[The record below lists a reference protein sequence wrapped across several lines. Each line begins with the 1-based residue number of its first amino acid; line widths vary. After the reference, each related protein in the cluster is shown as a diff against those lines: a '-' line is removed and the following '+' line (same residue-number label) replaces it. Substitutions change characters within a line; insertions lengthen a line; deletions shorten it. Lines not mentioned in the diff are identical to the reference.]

1 MKIALAQ
8 FNPIVGDISGNKNK
22 IISLI
27 EEAGNQ
33 NADIIVFPE
42 LATIGYPPMDLL
54 ENKTLIRQNIDSLN
68 GIVSR
73 TSKTAAVIGCVTLS
87 DDSSQLFNSAVF
99 ASQGKIIRTYNK
111 TLLPNYDVFDE
122 ERYFTPG
129 NSYLPIEFK
138 GKKIALT
145 VCEDIWNCE
154 DSEFTGGRTYDI
166 DPVSIYAEK
175 KIDLLINISASPFVS
190 GKIQSRREMVSSIAK
205 KYSIEI
211 VYVNQVGGNDS
222 LIFDGSSFG
231 VNRKGQIT
239 SSGNSFEEE
248 ITYHS
253 FGSESVID
261 FEENIL
267 GEIESALICG
277 LRDYAHKSG
286 FKKALLG
293 LSGGIDSALTA
304 VIAAKALG
312 KENVT
317 GITMPS
323 VFSSEG
329 SIADSKKLADNLG
342 INFEVIPIK
351 RLHEAYLED
360 LAHVFKN
367 TKPDVT
373 EENLQARIRG
383 NLLMA
388 YSNKFSSLLLSTGN
402 KSELSMG
409 YCTLYGD
416 MNGGLAVI
424 SDLPKTTVYEL
435 SKYINNN
442 GEIIPSDTITKPPS
456 AELRDNQTDQ
466 DTLPPYEI
474 LDSIIECYIGKKMS
488 SAEIIQ
494 KGFDKSTVDFVL
506 KAIDRNEYK
515 RRQAAPGLKVT
526 GKAFGIGRRF
536 PIVQRY
542 IP

>member
-22 IISLI
+22 IINLI
-27 EEAGNQ
+27 EESGKQ

-54 ENKTLIRQNIDSLN
+54 ENKALIKQNIDSL
-68 GIVSR
+68 IEIASKVSD
-73 TSKTAAVIGCVTLS
+73 TAVVIGAATTDES
-87 DDSSQLFNSAVF
+87 GNIFNSALF
-99 ASQGKIIRTYNK
+99 ISHGKIIRTYNK

-122 ERYFTPG
+122 ERYFTSG
-129 NSYLPIEFK
+129 NSYLPVEFK
-138 GKKIALT
+138 GIKIGLT

-154 DSEFTGGRTYDI
+154 DSEFTGGRKYDI

-175 KIDLLINISASPFVS
+175 KIDLLINISASPFVT

-205 KYSIEI
+205 KYAIEI

-222 LIFDGSSFG
+222 LVFDGSSFG
-231 VNRKGQIT
+231 VNKKGQIT
-239 SSGNSFEEE
+239 STGKYFEEG
-248 ITYHS
+248 ITYHL
-253 FGSESVID
+253 FGSENQIHFND
-261 FEENIL
+261 NLLE
-267 GEIESALICG
+267 EIESALICG

-286 FKKALLG
+286 FNKALLG

-323 VFSSEG
+323 VFSSQG
-329 SIADSKKLADNLG
+329 SVDDSKKLADNLG
-342 INFEVIPIK
+342 INFEIIPIK
-351 RLHEAYLED
+351 RLHESYIED

-367 TKPDVT
+367 AKPDVT

-388 YSNKFSSLLLSTGN
+388 YSNKFSALLLSTGN

-435 SKYINNN
+435 SKFIN
-442 GEIIPSDTITKPPS
+442 
-456 AELRDNQTDQ
+456 
-466 DTLPPYEI
+466 
-474 LDSIIECYIGKKMS
+474 
-488 SAEIIQ
+488 
-494 KGFDKSTVDFVL
+494 
-506 KAIDRNEYK
+506 
-515 RRQAAPGLKVT
+515 
-526 GKAFGIGRRF
+526 
-536 PIVQRY
+536 
-542 IP
+542 

>member
-1 MKIALAQ
+1 
-8 FNPIVGDISGNKNK
+8 
-22 IISLI
+22 
-27 EEAGNQ
+27 
-33 NADIIVFPE
+33 
-42 LATIGYPPMDLL
+42 
-54 ENKTLIRQNIDSLN
+54 
-68 GIVSR
+68 
-73 TSKTAAVIGCVTLS
+73 
-87 DDSSQLFNSAVF
+87 
-99 ASQGKIIRTYNK
+99 
-111 TLLPNYDVFDE
+111 
-122 ERYFTPG
+122 
-129 NSYLPIEFK
+129 
-138 GKKIALT
+138 
-145 VCEDIWNCE
+145 
-154 DSEFTGGRTYDI
+154 
-166 DPVSIYAEK
+166 
-175 KIDLLINISASPFVS
+175 
-190 GKIQSRREMVSSIAK
+190 
-205 KYSIEI
+205 
-211 VYVNQVGGNDS
+211 
-222 LIFDGSSFG
+222 
-231 VNRKGQIT
+231 
-239 SSGNSFEEE
+239 
-248 ITYHS
+248 
-253 FGSESVID
+253 
-261 FEENIL
+261 
-267 GEIESALICG
+267 
-277 LRDYAHKSG
+277 AHKSG

-323 VFSSEG
+323 VFSSQG
-329 SIADSKKLADNLG
+329 SVDDSKKLADNLG

-351 RLHEAYLED
+351 RLHESYLED

-435 SKYINNN
+435 SKYINRN

-456 AELRDNQTDQ
+456 AELRENQKDQ
-466 DTLPPYEI
+466 DTLPPYDI
-474 LDSIIECYIGKKMS
+474 LDSIIECYIEKKMS
-488 SAEIIQ
+488 SAEIIK
-494 KGFDKSTVDFVL
+494 KGFDKATVEFVL

-526 GKAFGIGRRF
+526 GKAFGIGRRY

-542 IP
+542 VP

>member
-22 IISLI
+22 IINLI
-27 EEAGNQ
+27 EESGKQ

-54 ENKTLIRQNIDSLN
+54 ENKALIKQNIDSL
-68 GIVSR
+68 IEIASKVSD
-73 TSKTAAVIGCVTLS
+73 TAVVIGAATTDES
-87 DDSSQLFNSAVF
+87 GNIFNSALF
-99 ASQGKIIRTYNK
+99 ISHGKIIRTYNK

-122 ERYFTPG
+122 ERYFTSG
-129 NSYLPIEFK
+129 NSYLPVEFK
-138 GKKIALT
+138 GIKIGLT

-154 DSEFTGGRTYDI
+154 DSEFTGGRKYDI

-175 KIDLLINISASPFVS
+175 KIDLLINISASPFVT

-205 KYSIEI
+205 KYAIEI

-222 LIFDGSSFG
+222 LVFDGSSFG
-231 VNRKGQIT
+231 VNKKGQIT
-239 SSGNSFEEE
+239 STGKYFEEG
-248 ITYHS
+248 ITYHL
-253 FGSESVID
+253 FGSENQIHFND
-261 FEENIL
+261 NLLE
-267 GEIESALICG
+267 EIESALICG

-286 FKKALLG
+286 FNKALLG

-323 VFSSEG
+323 VFSSQG
-329 SIADSKKLADNLG
+329 SVDDSKKLADNLG
-342 INFEVIPIK
+342 INFEIIPIK
-351 RLHEAYLED
+351 RLHESYIED

-367 TKPDVT
+367 AKPDVT

-388 YSNKFSSLLLSTGN
+388 YSNKFSALLLSTGN

-435 SKYINNN
+435 SKFINRN

-456 AELRDNQTDQ
+456 AELRENQTDQ
-466 DTLPPYEI
+466 DTLPPYDI
-474 LDSIIECYIGKKMS
+474 LDSIIECYIEKKMS

-494 KGFDKSTVDFVL
+494 KGFDKATVEFVL

-526 GKAFGIGRRF
+526 GKAFGIGRRY

>member
-22 IISLI
+22 IINLI
-27 EEAGNQ
+27 EESGKQ

-54 ENKTLIRQNIDSLN
+54 ENKALIKQNIDSL
-68 GIVSR
+68 IEIASKVSD
-73 TSKTAAVIGCVTLS
+73 TAVVIGAATTDES
-87 DDSSQLFNSAVF
+87 GNIFNSALF
-99 ASQGKIIRTYNK
+99 ISHGKIIRTYNK

-122 ERYFTPG
+122 ERYFTSG
-129 NSYLPIEFK
+129 NSYLPVEFK
-138 GKKIALT
+138 GIKIGLT

-154 DSEFTGGRTYDI
+154 DSEFTGGRKYDI

-175 KIDLLINISASPFVS
+175 KIDLLINISASPFVT
-190 GKIQSRREMVSSIAK
+190 GKIQSRREMASSIAK
-205 KYSIEI
+205 KYAIEI

-222 LIFDGSSFG
+222 LVFDGSSFG
-231 VNRKGQIT
+231 VNKKGQIT
-239 SSGNSFEEE
+239 STGKYFEEG
-248 ITYHS
+248 ITYHL
-253 FGSESVID
+253 FGSENQIHFND
-261 FEENIL
+261 NLLE
-267 GEIESALICG
+267 EIESALICG

-286 FKKALLG
+286 FNKALLG

-323 VFSSEG
+323 VFSSQG
-329 SIADSKKLADNLG
+329 SVDDSKKLADNLG
-342 INFEVIPIK
+342 INFEIIPIK
-351 RLHEAYLED
+351 RLHESYIED

-367 TKPDVT
+367 AKPDVT

-388 YSNKFSSLLLSTGN
+388 YSNKFSALLLSTGN

-435 SKYINNN
+435 SKFINRN

-456 AELRDNQTDQ
+456 AELRENQTDQ
-466 DTLPPYEI
+466 DTLPPYDI
-474 LDSIIECYIGKKMS
+474 LDSIIECYIEKKMS

-494 KGFDKSTVDFVL
+494 KGFDKATVEFVL

-526 GKAFGIGRRF
+526 GKAFGIGRRY

>member
-8 FNPIVGDISGNKNK
+8 FNPIVGDISGNKKK

-27 EEAGNQ
+27 EESEKQ
-33 NADIIVFPE
+33 KADIIVFPE

-54 ENKTLIRQNIDSLN
+54 ENKALIKQNLDSLEE
-68 GIVSR
+68 IAAKVSD
-73 TSKTAAVIGCVTLS
+73 TAVVIGAATTDES
-87 DDSSQLFNSAVF
+87 GNIFNSALF
-99 ASQGKIIRTYNK
+99 ISHGKIIRTYNK

-122 ERYFTPG
+122 ERYFTSG
-129 NSYLPIEFK
+129 NSYLPVEFK
-138 GKKIALT
+138 GIKIGLT

-154 DSEFTGGRTYDI
+154 DSEFTGGRKYDI

-175 KIDLLINISASPFVS
+175 KIDLLINISASPFVT

-205 KYSIEI
+205 KYAIEI

-222 LIFDGSSFG
+222 LVFDGSSFG
-231 VNRKGQIT
+231 VNKKGQIT
-239 SSGNSFEEE
+239 STGKYFEEG
-248 ITYHS
+248 ITYHL
-253 FGSESVID
+253 FGSENQIHFND
-261 FEENIL
+261 NLLE
-267 GEIESALICG
+267 EIESALICG

-286 FKKALLG
+286 FNKALLG

-323 VFSSEG
+323 VFSSQG
-329 SIADSKKLADNLG
+329 SVDDSKKLADNLG
-342 INFEVIPIK
+342 INFEIIPIK
-351 RLHEAYLED
+351 RLHESYIED

-367 TKPDVT
+367 AKPDVT

-388 YSNKFSSLLLSTGN
+388 YSNKFSALLLSTGN

-435 SKYINNN
+435 SKFINRN

-456 AELRDNQTDQ
+456 AELRENQTDQ
-466 DTLPPYEI
+466 DTLPPYDI
-474 LDSIIECYIGKKMS
+474 LDGIIECYIEKKMS

-494 KGFDKSTVDFVL
+494 NGFDKSTVEFVL

-526 GKAFGIGRRF
+526 GKAFGIGRRY

>member
-22 IISLI
+22 IINLI
-27 EEAGNQ
+27 EESGKQ

-54 ENKTLIRQNIDSLN
+54 ENKALIKQNIDSL
-68 GIVSR
+68 IEIASKVSD
-73 TSKTAAVIGCVTLS
+73 TAVVIGAATTDES
-87 DDSSQLFNSAVF
+87 GNIFNSALF
-99 ASQGKIIRTYNK
+99 ISHGKIIRTYNK

-122 ERYFTPG
+122 ERYFTSG
-129 NSYLPIEFK
+129 NSYLPVEFK
-138 GKKIALT
+138 GIKIGLT

-154 DSEFTGGRTYDI
+154 DSEFTGGRKYDI

-175 KIDLLINISASPFVS
+175 KIDLLINISASPFVT

-205 KYSIEI
+205 KYAIEI

-222 LIFDGSSFG
+222 LVFDGSSFG
-231 VNRKGQIT
+231 VNKKGQIT
-239 SSGNSFEEE
+239 STGKYFEEG
-248 ITYHS
+248 ITYYL
-253 FGSESVID
+253 FGSENQIHFND
-261 FEENIL
+261 NLLE
-267 GEIESALICG
+267 EIESALICG

-286 FKKALLG
+286 FNKALLG

-323 VFSSEG
+323 VFSSQG
-329 SIADSKKLADNLG
+329 SVDDSKKLADNLG
-342 INFEVIPIK
+342 INFEIIPIK
-351 RLHEAYLED
+351 RLHETYIED

-367 TKPDVT
+367 AKPDVT

-388 YSNKFSSLLLSTGN
+388 YSNKFSALLLSTGN

-435 SKYINNN
+435 SKFINRN

-456 AELRDNQTDQ
+456 AELRENQTDQ
-466 DTLPPYEI
+466 DTLPPYDI
-474 LDSIIECYIGKKMS
+474 LDSIIECYIEKKMS

-494 KGFDKSTVDFVL
+494 KGFDKATVEFVL

-526 GKAFGIGRRF
+526 GKAFGIGRRY

>member
-22 IISLI
+22 IINLI
-27 EEAGNQ
+27 EESGKQ

-54 ENKTLIRQNIDSLN
+54 ENKALIKQNIDSL
-68 GIVSR
+68 IEIASKVSD
-73 TSKTAAVIGCVTLS
+73 TAVVIGAATTDES
-87 DDSSQLFNSAVF
+87 GNIFNSALF
-99 ASQGKIIRTYNK
+99 ISHGKIIRTYNK

-122 ERYFTPG
+122 ERYFTSG
-129 NSYLPIEFK
+129 NSYLPVEFK
-138 GKKIALT
+138 GIKIGLT

-154 DSEFTGGRTYDI
+154 DSEFTGGRKYDI

-175 KIDLLINISASPFVS
+175 KIDLLINISASPFVT

-205 KYSIEI
+205 KYAIEI

-222 LIFDGSSFG
+222 LVFDGSSFG
-231 VNRKGQIT
+231 VNKKGQIT
-239 SSGNSFEEE
+239 STGKYFEEG
-248 ITYHS
+248 ITYHL
-253 FGSESVID
+253 FGSENQIHFND
-261 FEENIL
+261 NLLE
-267 GEIESALICG
+267 EIESALICG

-286 FKKALLG
+286 FNKALLG

-323 VFSSEG
+323 VFSSQG
-329 SIADSKKLADNLG
+329 SVDDSKKLADNLG
-342 INFEVIPIK
+342 INFEIIPIK
-351 RLHEAYLED
+351 RLHESYIED

-367 TKPDVT
+367 AKPDVT

-435 SKYINNN
+435 SKYINRN

-456 AELRDNQTDQ
+456 AELRENQTDQ
-466 DTLPPYEI
+466 DTLPPYDI
-474 LDSIIECYIGKKMS
+474 LDGIIECYIEKKMS
-488 SAEIIQ
+488 SAEIIK
-494 KGFDKSTVDFVL
+494 KGFDKTTVEFVL
-506 KAIDRNEYK
+506 KAVDRNEYK

-526 GKAFGIGRRF
+526 GKAFGIGRRY

-542 IP
+542 VP

>member
-22 IISLI
+22 IINLI
-27 EEAGNQ
+27 EESGKQ

-54 ENKTLIRQNIDSLN
+54 ENKALIKQNIDSL
-68 GIVSR
+68 IEIASKVSD
-73 TSKTAAVIGCVTLS
+73 TAVVIGAATTDES
-87 DDSSQLFNSAVF
+87 GNIFNSALF
-99 ASQGKIIRTYNK
+99 ISHGKIIRTYNK

-122 ERYFTPG
+122 ERYFTSG
-129 NSYLPIEFK
+129 NSYLPVEFK
-138 GKKIALT
+138 GIKIGLT

-154 DSEFTGGRTYDI
+154 DSEFTGGRKYDI

-175 KIDLLINISASPFVS
+175 KIDLLINISASPFVT

-205 KYSIEI
+205 KYAIEI

-222 LIFDGSSFG
+222 LVFDGSSFG
-231 VNRKGQIT
+231 VNKKGQIT
-239 SSGNSFEEE
+239 STGKYFEEG
-248 ITYHS
+248 ITYHL
-253 FGSESVID
+253 FGSENQIHFND
-261 FEENIL
+261 NLLE
-267 GEIESALICG
+267 EIESALICG

-286 FKKALLG
+286 FNKALLG

-323 VFSSEG
+323 VFSSQG
-329 SIADSKKLADNLG
+329 SVDDSKKLADNLG
-342 INFEVIPIK
+342 INFEIIPIK
-351 RLHEAYLED
+351 RLHESYIED

-367 TKPDVT
+367 AKPDVT

-388 YSNKFSSLLLSTGN
+388 YSNKFSALLLSTGN

-435 SKYINNN
+435 SKYINRN

-456 AELRDNQTDQ
+456 AELRENQTDQ
-466 DTLPPYEI
+466 DTLPPYDI
-474 LDSIIECYIGKKMS
+474 LDGIIECYIEKKMS

-494 KGFDKSTVDFVL
+494 NGFDKSTVEFVL

-526 GKAFGIGRRF
+526 GKAFGIGRRY

>member
-22 IISLI
+22 IINLI
-27 EEAGNQ
+27 EESGKQ

-54 ENKTLIRQNIDSLN
+54 ENKALIKQNIDSL
-68 GIVSR
+68 IEIASKVSD
-73 TSKTAAVIGCVTLS
+73 TAVVIGAATTDES
-87 DDSSQLFNSAVF
+87 GNIFNSALF
-99 ASQGKIIRTYNK
+99 ISHGKIIRTYNK

-122 ERYFTPG
+122 ERYFTSG
-129 NSYLPIEFK
+129 NSYLPVEFK
-138 GKKIALT
+138 GIKIGLT

-154 DSEFTGGRTYDI
+154 DSEFTGGRKYDI

-175 KIDLLINISASPFVS
+175 KIDLLINISASPFVT

-205 KYSIEI
+205 KYAIEI

-222 LIFDGSSFG
+222 LVFDGSSFG
-231 VNRKGQIT
+231 VNKKGQIT
-239 SSGNSFEEE
+239 STGKYFEEG
-248 ITYHS
+248 ITYHL
-253 FGSESVID
+253 FGSENQIHFND
-261 FEENIL
+261 NLLE
-267 GEIESALICG
+267 EIESALICG

-286 FKKALLG
+286 FNKALLG

-323 VFSSEG
+323 VFSSQG
-329 SIADSKKLADNLG
+329 SVDDSKKLADNLG
-342 INFEVIPIK
+342 INFEIIPIK
-351 RLHEAYLED
+351 RLHESYIED

-367 TKPDVT
+367 AKPDVT

-388 YSNKFSSLLLSTGN
+388 YSNKFSALLLSTGN

-435 SKYINNN
+435 SKFINRN

-456 AELRDNQTDQ
+456 AELRENQTDQ
-466 DTLPPYEI
+466 DTLPPYDI
-474 LDSIIECYIGKKMS
+474 LDSIIECYIEKKMS
-488 SAEIIQ
+488 SAEIIK
-494 KGFDKSTVDFVL
+494 KGFDKATVEFVL

-526 GKAFGIGRRF
+526 GKAFGIGRRY

-542 IP
+542 VP

>member
-27 EEAGNQ
+27 EEAERQ
-33 NADIIVFPE
+33 NADIIIFPE
-42 LATIGYPPMDLL
+42 LSTIGYPPMDLL
-54 ENKTLIRQNIDSLN
+54 ENKTLIKQNLDSLN
-68 GIVSR
+68 EIVSKV
-73 TSKTAAVIGCVTLS
+73 SKTAAVIGAATT
-87 DDSSQLFNSAVF
+87 DDSGNIYNSAIF
-99 ASQGKIIRTYNK
+99 ASDGKILRTYNK

-129 NSYLPIEFK
+129 NSYLPVEFK
-138 GKKIALT
+138 GIKIALT

-154 DSEFTGGRTYDI
+154 NSEFTGGRKYDL
-166 DPVSIYAEK
+166 DPVSIYAGK
-175 KIDLLINISASPFVS
+175 KIDLLINISASPFVT

-205 KYSIEI
+205 KYAIEI

-231 VNRKGQIT
+231 VNKKGQIT
-239 SSGNSFEEE
+239 SSGKYFEEGISYHLFESENE
-248 ITYHS
+248 IN
-253 FGSESVID
+253 FND
-261 FEENIL
+261 NLL
-267 GEIESALICG
+267 GEIEYALICG

-323 VFSSEG
+323 VFSSQG
-329 SIADSKKLADNLG
+329 SVEDSKKLADNLG
-342 INFEVIPIK
+342 INFEIIPIK
-351 RLHEAYLED
+351 RLHEAYIED
-360 LAHVFKN
+360 LSHVFKN

-435 SKYINNN
+435 SKYINRN

-456 AELRDNQTDQ
+456 AELRENQTDQ
-466 DTLPPYEI
+466 DTLPPYDT
-474 LDSIIECYIGKKMS
+474 LDAIIESYIEKKMS
-488 SAEIIQ
+488 SSEIINR
-494 KGFDKSTVDFVL
+494 GFDKATVEFVL